1 MGHGAAGRRGQPGG
15 GSWGGPSTP
24 ADAWGVGGP
33 PAARNWRTDAA
44 RALLGALRRRR
55 SATLVSMVGPTH
67 RALVVVLIGVGASFF
82 GVGQPWE
89 WAHVCFLLLGGL
101 VVTAYW
107 CWPPYDLAAKLR
119 IAGRLTTSAD
129 EAERRR
135 GVGLYMRIVEEHGPS
150 LEACLNLAAC
160 HEVALVA
167 VEPSP

>member
-1 MGHGAAGRRGQPGG
+1 MDPPAQLANGRGARFAGRAQK
-15 GSWGGPSTP
+15 
-24 ADAWGVGGP
+24 
-33 PAARNWRTDAA
+33 N
-44 RALLGALRRRR
+44 RR